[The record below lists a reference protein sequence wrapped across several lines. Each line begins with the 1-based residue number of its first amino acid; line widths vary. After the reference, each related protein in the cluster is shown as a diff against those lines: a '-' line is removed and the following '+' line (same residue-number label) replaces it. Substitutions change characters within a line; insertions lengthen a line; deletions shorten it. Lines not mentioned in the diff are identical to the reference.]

1 MSVNMPNMPVTPI
14 PPVDLKRQYQH
25 LQTELN
31 AAVLAVL
38 DSGQYIGGA
47 AISQFEAS
55 FAAYIGTPDCVSCN
69 SGTDA
74 LYLALRACE
83 IGAGD
88 EVITSPFSFIATAEA
103 ISMTGATPVFVD
115 IEPQSF
121 NLNPHLIE
129 KALSPRTKAIIP
141 VHLFGRAVDMT
152 QVMAIAQTHHLWV
165 IEDCAQATGATWQGQ
180 TVGSIGDIG
189 CFSFYPSK
197 NLGGCGD
204 GGAMTTH
211 RPELAEQLRLLRD
224 HGRRSG
230 YLHEAV
236 GMNSRLDAI
245 QAAILSVK
253 LNYLTQWNLQRLT
266 VAERYHERLHHI
278 PGIILPESA
287 PGSVWN
293 QYTLRVQGGA
303 EGDMQ
308 PRDRVQQSLKT
319 QDILSMVYYPIPLHQ
334 QPVYQFLN
342 YQAGQLPVVEQVAQ
356 EVLSLPMFPE
366 LTGQEQDHIRDSL
379 KEALLQISTA

>member
-1 MSVNMPNMPVTPI
+1 VKSI
-14 PPVDLKRQYQH
+14 PPVDLKRQYQQ
-25 LQTELN
+25 LQIELS

-38 DSGQYIGGA
+38 DSGQYIGGGA
-47 AISQFEAS
+47 VSQFEES
-55 FAAYIGTPDCVSCN
+55 FAAYIGTPTCVSCN

-74 LYLALRACE
+74 LYLALRALN
-83 IGAGD
+83 IGSGD
-88 EVITSPFSFIATAEA
+88 EVMTSPFSFIATAEA

-115 IEPQSF
+115 IEPHSF
-121 NLNPHLIE
+121 NLNPDQIE
-129 KALSPRTKAIIP
+129 QALSPRTKAIIP

-152 QVMAIAQTHHLWV
+152 HVMAIAHRHSLFV
-165 IEDCAQATGATWQGQ
+165 IEDCAQATGAQWNGQ
-180 TVGSIGDIG
+180 NVGSIGDIG

-204 GGAMTTH
+204 GGAITTH
-211 RPELAEQLRLLRD
+211 RPELMEQLRLLRD

-253 LNYLTQWNLQRLT
+253 LNYLEQWNLQRLAI
-266 VAERYHERLHHI
+266 AEQYRELLNQVPSI
-278 PGIILPESA
+278 TLPDAA

-293 QYTLRVQGGA
+293 QYTIRIEDSG
-303 EGDMQ
+303 
-308 PRDRVQQSLKT
+308 RDRVQQFLKA
-319 QDILSMVYYPIPLHQ
+319 QGIQSMVYYPIPLHQ
-334 QPVYQFLN
+334 QPVYEALN
-342 YQAGQLPVVEQVAQ
+342 YQSGQLPEAERAAQ

-366 LTGQEQDHIRDSL
+366 LTGTEQELIRDVL
-379 KEALLQISTA
+379 KEALLVVSE